1 MLSLWEFCRECTKG
15 MQNHRNCKMIE
26 WKNLGFT
33 LYGVTFH
40 KRVTFHVGKSQNIN
54 KTARKVRLR
63 DKMYVNMKQSLHTVC
78 QYCCRATL
86 KRLRQRE
93 KVYTVLCCVVLCC
106 VRTGGREDHEQNMA
120 DLTERKTHNLLRLFF
135 SICLALFAAR
145 RTLSS
150 FSCSSLQRWKFS
162 TTTPTNML
170 STKKPT
176 RRMKEIKYRSR
187 HSE

>member
-1 MLSLWEFCRECTKG
+1 M
-15 MQNHRNCKMIE
+15 
-26 WKNLGFT
+26 KNLGFT
-33 LYGVTFH
+33 LHGVTFH
-40 KRVTFHVGKSQNIN
+40 KRVIFHVGKSQNIN
-54 KTARKVRLR
+54 KAARKVRLM
-63 DKMYVNMKQSLHTVC
+63 DKRHTYCLSVLLQSPSEAAKTVG
-78 QYCCRATL
+78 
-86 KRLRQRE
+86 E
-93 KVYTVLCCVVLCC
+93 SLCCVVLEQEW
-106 VRTGGREDHEQNMA
+106 GREDREQNLA
-120 DLTERKTHNLLRLFF
+120 DLMERKTHNLLRLFF

-176 RRMKEIKYRSR
+176 RRMKEMKYRSR

>member
-1 MLSLWEFCRECTKG
+1 MR
-15 MQNHRNCKMIE
+15 
-26 WKNLGFT
+26 
-33 LYGVTFH
+33 
-40 KRVTFHVGKSQNIN
+40 HV
-54 KTARKVRLR
+54 R
-63 DKMYVNMKQSLHTVC
+63 MKQCLHTVC
-78 QYCCRATL
+78 QYCCRATM
-86 KRLRQRE
+86 KRLRQWE
-93 KVYTVLCCVVLCC
+93 KVYTMFCC
-106 VRTGGREDHEQNMA
+106 VRTGGRKDPEKNLA
-120 DLTERKTHNLLRLFF
+120 DLTGRKPYNLLRLFF